1 MLGVEGREIRDRACG
16 NRRRRRSPITGRD
29 ASERARTFHSSL
41 CSRHRLAAN
50 SGNHDEALKVFER
63 VTKATPDAA
72 QTAYRLLLTTDD
84 GIQPNGKIDI
94 AGTATVL
101 KLRSEYGQPRRT
113 LADPAKYVDE
123 RYYRATIAR

>member
-1 MLGVEGREIRDRACG
+1 MDGKFDIALAAIAVGVA
-16 NRRRRRSPITGRD
+16 RRS
-29 ASERARTFHSSL
+29 RAGT
-41 CSRHRLAAN
+41 HRNELVRFIRPYVRVTDWLRN
-50 SGNHDEALKVFER
+50 PGNHDEALMVFER

-84 GIQPNGKIDI
+84 GIQPNGMIDI
-94 AGTATVL
+94 AGRATVL